1 MLAAS
6 FLNFLAALYASA
18 GINLLTSGGV
28 NLTSPVVLDA
38 GLWVVA
44 SVFQAWAAH
53 LSERADR
60 EASLI
65 IDRHLTL
72 EERRLVI
79 KEESAKVAPLY
90 WRLTAVTAIAVI
102 AAVMLVPGV
111 LWTV

>member
-28 NLTSPVVLDA
+28 NLTRPIVVDA
-38 GLWVVA
+38 GFWVLA

-60 EASLI
+60 EANLI
-65 IDRHLTL
+65 IDRHLSPD
-72 EERRLVI
+72 ERRLVI

-90 WRLTAVTAIAVI
+90 WRLTALTLLSVVI
-102 AAVMLVPGV
+102 SILLVPG
-111 LWTV
+111 LIWG